1 MVQSTYPTVPANSG
15 EPVPGA
21 GDHSTP
27 AYLSVPRE
35 ANWLE
40 IAAWSAARKLT
51 QNRPARWIIG
61 HAREV
66 FAGRNVTSGGLS
78 ETLENDWQVIP
89 TGSPLEIAV
98 TTVTPLQYR
107 PSTSRNRRAAACA

>member
-1 MVQSTYPTVPANSG
+1 
-15 EPVPGA
+15 
-21 GDHSTP
+21 
-27 AYLSVPRE
+27 
-35 ANWLE
+35 
-40 IAAWSAARKLT
+40 
-51 QNRPARWIIG
+51 
-61 HAREV
+61 REV

-107 PSTSRNRRAAACA
+107 PSTSRNRRAAACASSSSAGTSVDSPARSSIPTLPRKESMSSCGGQEAAASADMPSGMSWSDCTGLLNQAC